1 MKHPIYEAADR
12 RGIGRAE
19 IVEALARYNKA
30 CADIGAKPT
39 TAGFVDAYNAGKIK
53 VAAEVRRT
61 FPSLH
66 HSSLR
71 RWLKLDDLHPRYR
84 GNISMMERRPD
95 LAAAVA
101 EAIAAN
107 PGIDARGL
115 HAKLVEAD
123 ITNPP
128 SLRTLQRHWKTLSN
142 PV

>member
-12 RGIGRAE
+12 RGIARAE
-19 IVEALARYNKA
+19 IVEALGRYNKA

-39 TAGFVDAYNAGKIK
+39 TAGFVDAYNRGKIK
-53 VAAEVRRT
+53 VPAEVRRT

-84 GNISMMERRPD
+84 GPTSMFARRSD

-101 EAIAAN
+101 EVMAAN
-107 PGIDARGL
+107 PGIDAPDL
-115 HAKLVEAD
+115 HAKIVEMG
-123 ITNPP
+123 ISNPP
-128 SLRTLQRHWKTLSN
+128 SLRTLQRHFKALSSTI
-142 PV
+142 

>member
-12 RGIGRAE
+12 RGIARAE
-19 IVEALARYNKA
+19 IVEALGRYNKA

-84 GNISMMERRPD
+84 GNISMVERDAD
-95 LAAAVA
+95 LAAAIA
-101 EAIAAN
+101 EVIAAN

-115 HAKLVEAD
+115 HAKIIEMCIDKA
-123 ITNPP
+123 P
-128 SLRTLQRHWKTLSN
+128 SLRTFQRHMKTLSN
-142 PV
+142 PI